1 MEIFIMFNASDLR
14 KGLKVE
20 IDGQPY
26 VITEF
31 EFCKPG
37 KGTALYRCRIKNLI
51 NGSTMERTYRPVDKI
66 GKPDLEERELM
77 FSYKEGDTFVFSD
90 NETYEEV
97 RVSKEKLGD
106 SAYFLIE
113 NAECKVLFF
122 KGEPIDISLPVF
134 VEKKIIYTEPGARGD
149 TATNVMKPA
158 KLDNGYE
165 LNVPLFINEGDLIRI
180 DTRTGQ
186 YVERVNKA

>member
-1 MEIFIMFNASDLR
+1 MFNASDLR